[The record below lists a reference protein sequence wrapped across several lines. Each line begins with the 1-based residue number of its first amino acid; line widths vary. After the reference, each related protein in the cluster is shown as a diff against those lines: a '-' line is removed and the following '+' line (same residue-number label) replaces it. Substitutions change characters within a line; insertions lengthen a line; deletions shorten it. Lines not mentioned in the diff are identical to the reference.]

1 MGIRLF
7 GASLRQ
13 LYRKLLGS
21 PLFTLVSI
29 VTLALGIGANAAIFG
44 VVHGVLLK
52 PLPFE
57 DPERLVG
64 VWHKAPG
71 LGFDK
76 VNQSPATYFTYR
88 DDSEVFEEVG
98 MWDNEEV
105 SVTGLEEPERVE
117 AMMVTDGTLSLLR
130 VKASIG
136 RIFTA
141 EDDSPGKPL
150 TVILSHAYWQKRF
163 GGDPKVLGRTL
174 TVNGR
179 QREIVGVLPKDL
191 RFLRFHPDVFLPFQF
206 DRSQVFVGNF
216 SYQGVA
222 RLKPGASI
230 EQANADVARLIPVA
244 VERFPKGLT
253 LKNLEEAQFGALVIP
268 LKEDVVGDVGKV
280 LWVLLG
286 TVGLVLLIAC
296 ANVANLFLVRTEARQ
311 KELALRTALGAD
323 RMRLSRE
330 LLLESVTLGLLGG
343 VLGLGLAYAGTRLL
357 VALGPESLPRLEEIG
372 LDGTVLLFTFLLSIA
387 SGILF
392 GLFPLLKYGRLSLT
406 SALKEGG
413 RGSSEGRER
422 HRARNALVVVQMALA
437 LVLLVGAG
445 LMIRSFQAL
454 RQVQP
459 GFVRPEEVLT
469 VRLSIPGSEAEDA
482 EQAVRIH
489 QRILERIQAI
499 PGVTSVGLSS
509 SVTMDGWD
517 SNDAIQV
524 EGFPVPEGQIP
535 PVRRFKWV
543 SENYFETMGNPILA
557 GRGFTWNDI
566 YSKAQVTVVTENF
579 AREYWGEPANAIGKR
594 LNLAVF
600 EGASPWREIVGVVGN
615 EHDNGVSEKATPI
628 VYWPM
633 LVTRF
638 WGQEVF
644 TQRSMVYAIR
654 NDRLGT
660 PGFLDEVRSAVWSVN
675 SNLPLAN
682 VRTLAEILDDSM
694 ARTSFTLTMLGIAS
708 GVALLLGA
716 VGIYGVISYTVSTR
730 TREIGVRMA
739 LGAARLDVT
748 RLVLREG
755 VRLTLGGLAL
765 GLVAAFGFT
774 RLMSALL
781 FGVSAV
787 DPVTYVLVSIVLA
800 VIALTASYL
809 PARRATALDPTEA
822 LRSE

>member
-1 MGIRLF
+1 
-7 GASLRQ
+7 
-13 LYRKLLGS
+13 
-21 PLFTLVSI
+21 
-29 VTLALGIGANAAIFG
+29 
-44 VVHGVLLK
+44 
-52 PLPFE
+52 
-57 DPERLVG
+57 
-64 VWHKAPG
+64 
-71 LGFDK
+71 
-76 VNQSPATYFTYR
+76 
-88 DDSEVFEEVG
+88 
-98 MWDNEEV
+98 
-105 SVTGLEEPERVE
+105 
-117 AMMVTDGTLSLLR
+117 
-130 VKASIG
+130 
-136 RIFTA
+136 
-141 EDDSPGKPL
+141 
-150 TVILSHAYWQKRF
+150 
-163 GGDPKVLGRTL
+163 
-174 TVNGR
+174 
-179 QREIVGVLPKDL
+179 
-191 RFLRFHPDVFLPFQF
+191 
-206 DRSQVFVGNF
+206 
-216 SYQGVA
+216 
-222 RLKPGASI
+222 
-230 EQANADVARLIPVA
+230 
-244 VERFPKGLT
+244 
-253 LKNLEEAQFGALVIP
+253 
-268 LKEDVVGDVGKV
+268 
-280 LWVLLG
+280 
-286 TVGLVLLIAC
+286 
-296 ANVANLFLVRTEARQ
+296 
-311 KELALRTALGAD
+311 
-323 RMRLSRE
+323 
-330 LLLESVTLGLLGG
+330 
-343 VLGLGLAYAGTRLL
+343 
-357 VALGPESLPRLEEIG
+357 
-372 LDGTVLLFTFLLSIA
+372 
-387 SGILF
+387 
-392 GLFPLLKYGRLSLT
+392 
-406 SALKEGG
+406 
-413 RGSSEGRER
+413 
-422 HRARNALVVVQMALA
+422 MALA

>member
-1 MGIRLF
+1 MGIRLV

-13 LYRKLLGS
+13 LYRKLVRS
-21 PLFTLVSI
+21 PLFTLVS
-29 VTLALGIGANAAIFG
+29 VATLALGIGANAAIFS

-64 VWHKAPG
+64 VWHQAPG
-71 LGFDK
+71 LGFPK

-88 DDSEVFEEVG
+88 DESETFEDIG
-98 MWDNEEV
+98 IWDNEEV

-117 AMMVTDGTLSLLR
+117 AMYVTDGTLSLLK
-130 VKASIG
+130 VSPSLG

-141 EDDSPGKPL
+141 EDDLPGKPL
-150 TVILSHAYWQKRF
+150 TVILSHAYWQRRL
-163 GGDPKVLGRTL
+163 GGDPEVLGRTL
-174 TVNGR
+174 NVNGR
-179 QREIVGVLPKDL
+179 QREIVGVLRKDL
-191 RFLRFHPDVFLPFQF
+191 RFLRFHPDLFLPFQF
-206 DRSQVFVGNF
+206 DRAETFLGNF

-222 RLKPGASI
+222 RLRPGAGI
-230 EQANADVARLIPVA
+230 AEANADVTRLIPVA
-244 VERFPKGLT
+244 AEKFPRGLT
-253 LKNLEEAQFGALVIP
+253 LKNLEEARFGALVIP

-311 KELALRTALGAD
+311 RELALRTALGAD
-323 RMRLSRE
+323 RKRLSRE

-343 VLGLGLAYAGTRLL
+343 LLGLGLAYAGIRLL
-357 VALGPESLPRLEEIG
+357 VAIGPESLPRLDEIG
-372 LDGTVLLFTFLLSIA
+372 IDGNVLLFTALISVA
-387 SGILF
+387 SGVLF
-392 GLFPLLKYGRLSLT
+392 GLFPLFKYGRLSLT

-413 RGSSEGRER
+413 RGSSDGRER

-445 LMIRSFQAL
+445 LMIRSFQAM

-459 GFVRPEEVLT
+459 GFVRPEEVLSI
-469 VRLSIPGSEAEDA
+469 RLSIPTAEV
-482 EQAVRIH
+482 ENNEEAVRIH
-489 QRILERIQAI
+489 QRILDRIRAI

-509 SVTMDGWD
+509 SITMDGWD
-517 SNDAIQV
+517 SNDAITV
-524 EGFPVPEGQIP
+524 EGFPLPEGQIP
-535 PVRRFKWV
+535 PIRRFKWI

-557 GRGFTWNDI
+557 GRGITWNDI
-566 YSKAQVTVVTENF
+566 YSKAPVVVVSENF
-579 AREYWGEPANAIGKR
+579 AREYWGEPGNAVGKR
-594 LNLAVF
+594 INHAVVDRP
-600 EGASPWREIVGVVGN
+600 SPWREIVGVVGN
-615 EHDNGVSEKATPI
+615 EHDDGVAQKATPI

-633 LVTRF
+633 LVPQF

-644 TQRSMVYAIR
+644 TQRSMVHAIR
-654 NDRLGT
+654 NQRLGT
-660 PGFLDEVRSAVWSVN
+660 PGFLDEVRAAVWSVN
-675 SNLPLAN
+675 PNLPLAN
-682 VRTLAEILDDSM
+682 VRTLEEILEESM
-694 ARTSFTLTMLGIAS
+694 ARTAFTLTMLGIAS
-708 GVALLLGA
+708 AVALLLGA
-716 VGIYGVISYTVSTR
+716 VGIYGVISYTVSQR

-739 LGAARLDVT
+739 LGAARSDVN

-755 VRLTLGGLAL
+755 VVLTLSGLAA
-765 GLVAAFGFT
+765 GLLAAFGFT

-781 FGVSAV
+781 FGVSAA
-787 DPVTYVLVSIVLA
+787 DPLTYVSVSIVLS
-800 VIALTASYL
+800 VIALIASYL